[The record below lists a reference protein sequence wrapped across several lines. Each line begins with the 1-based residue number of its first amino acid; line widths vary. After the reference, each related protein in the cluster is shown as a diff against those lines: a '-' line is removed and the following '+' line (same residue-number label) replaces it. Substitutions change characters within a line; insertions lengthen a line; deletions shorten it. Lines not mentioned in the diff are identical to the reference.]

1 MESSSQTRARAQVAA
16 LEAKIQNLEE
26 QNQQESQERLT
37 LNRQYRRV
45 ERRLLDTLQQL
56 EDEKRN
62 SEQTKE
68 FVSIQIFLKL
78 SFISTRCNSDIRS

>member
-1 MESSSQTRARAQVAA
+1 MESSSQTRARAQVTA

-78 SFISTRCNSDIRS
+78 FHLFRRDAIQI